1 MTGSGCRHLGHA
13 TLASPRQDS
22 TIETHS
28 DPAGTD
34 TNRHSHPQDIRLTE
48 ASMEPNSSTP
58 EQAFMDELRRRRA
71 ELLESMNA
79 VEH

>member
-1 MTGSGCRHLGHA
+1 MRPTAIPPARTRTGRA
-13 TLASPRQDS
+13 IT
-22 TIETHS
+22 
-28 DPAGTD
+28 
-34 TNRHSHPQDIRLTE
+34 QDIRLTE

>member
-1 MTGSGCRHLGHA
+1 MTDPVVGTSAMRP
-13 TLASPRQDS
+13 LASPRQDS

-28 DPAGTD
+28 DPRRHGH
-34 TNRHSHPQDIRLTE
+34 RHSHPQDIRLTD

-58 EQAFMDELRRRRA
+58 EQAFRDELRRRRA